1 MEEKE
6 LNVSFYKAGGGVST
20 RINLPKKWTK
30 DMEIVEDD
38 KTIIMTYDEE
48 KKTITISKKK

>member
-30 DMEIVEDD
+30 DMEILEDD